1 MTYSP
6 ISSWQRKG
14 EAVTDFL
21 SLGFKITADCDCS
34 HEIKRYTLLGR
45 KPMTNLVSVLKSKD
59 ITLLTKV
66 QILKAMVFSVVRY
79 RCENWTTKNAE
90 NLRVNS
96 FKLWH

>member
-1 MTYSP
+1 MTSSP
-6 ISSWQRKG
+6 ISSWQIKG

-21 SLGFKITADCDCS
+21 SWASKSLQTVSS

-66 QILKAMVFSVVRY
+66 QIVKAMVFSVVRY
-79 RCENWTTKNAE
+79 RCESWTTKKAE
-90 NLRVNS
+90 KLRVNS
-96 FKLWH
+96 FKLWYW